1 MMNAYFM
8 FFSKAVPA
16 MIKGSAL
23 TIEIAVVSLM
33 IGLLGGMPL
42 AFLQVY
48 GNRFFRMLC
57 TVFAKLFRGTP
68 LLVQLFLVYF
78 GLPQF
83 GIALS
88 PMYAAF
94 LTLGVNSAAYQMEY
108 IRGAVISVGEGQMMT
123 ARAMGM
129 SKVKANR
136 VIILPQV
143 LRLMLPSWANEA
155 VYMIKNTAIVYLIAV
170 PELMAQTKILI
181 SRFYNPIE
189 AYLTV
194 AVFYFVIVGII
205 TLAFTVI
212 ENKVRIPGLE
222 MEDVR

>member
-1 MMNAYFM
+1 MNAYLM
-8 FFSKAVPA
+8 FLRKALPA
-16 MIKGSAL
+16 MVRGSVL
-23 TIEIAVVSLM
+23 TVEISAVSLM
-33 IGLLGGMPL
+33 IGLLGGIPL

-48 GNRFFRMLC
+48 GNKFFSKLC
-57 TVFAKLFRGTP
+57 AAFAKLFRGTP

-83 GIALS
+83 GITFS
-88 PMYAAF
+88 PTFATF

-108 IRGAVISVGEGQMMT
+108 IRGAIISVGDGQMMT

-129 SKVKANR
+129 SQIKATR

-181 SRFYNPIE
+181 SRFYNPIQ

-205 TLAFTVI
+205 TMIFAFV
-212 ENKVRIPGLE
+212 ENKVKIPGLE
-222 MEDVR
+222 LEDVR

>member
-1 MMNAYFM
+1 MNAYLM
-8 FFSKAVPA
+8 FLNKALPA
-16 MIKGSAL
+16 MAKGSAL
-23 TIEIAVVSLM
+23 TIEISVVSLI
-33 IGLLGGMPL
+33 IGLFGGVPL

-48 GNRFFRMLC
+48 GNRFFSTLC
-57 TVFAKLFRGTP
+57 VAFARLFRGTP

-83 GIALS
+83 GVALS
-88 PMYAAF
+88 PIPAAF
-94 LTLGVNSAAYQMEY
+94 FTLGINSAAYQMEY
-108 IRGAVISVGEGQMMT
+108 IRGAVISVGEGQMIT

-129 SKVKANR
+129 SQVKAIR

-205 TLAFTVI
+205 TLIFTFI
-212 ENKVRIPGLE
+212 ENKVKIPGLE